1 MFKNLLTIVA
11 FILVITVVGS
21 TLIDQFPTLE
31 PIWNEFK
38 TVVGDFYESSKV
50 KYGVLTTVILI
61 IGVGILFGSSNIK

>member
-31 PIWNEFK
+31 PI
-38 TVVGDFYESSKV
+38 
-50 KYGVLTTVILI
+50 
-61 IGVGILFGSSNIK
+61 